1 MAMPK
6 PVAMPKKVVLS
17 HKPHQKPEANPM
29 DVIIS
34 MDDGVK
40 WEYPGNWVV
49 VFEKESPF
57 HSFNFFPGN
66 DTSGTPK
73 SDAKHN
79 HPYKYSV
86 CIEGDQLDPNVII
99 RP

>member
-1 MAMPK
+1 MAVPK
-6 PVAMPKKVVLS
+6 TVAIPKKVVLS
-17 HKPHQKPEANPM
+17 HKPYHPPEANPM
-29 DVIIS
+29 DVVIS

-49 VFEKESPF
+49 VFERESPF

-66 DTSGTPK
+66 DTSGAPK
-73 SDAKHN
+73 ADAKHN
-79 HPYKYSV
+79 HPYKYTV
-86 CIEGDQLDPNVII
+86 YIEGDRLDPKVII